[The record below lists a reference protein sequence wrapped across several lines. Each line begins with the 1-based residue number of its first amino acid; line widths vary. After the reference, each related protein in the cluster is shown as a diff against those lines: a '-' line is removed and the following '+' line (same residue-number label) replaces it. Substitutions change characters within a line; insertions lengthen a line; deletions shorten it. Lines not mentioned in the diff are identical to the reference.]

1 MDFELGHKL
10 NRAAADF
17 ICNIQNVKDDAGP
30 PFWSAEADAMFVLTA
45 HLKGYKRKNLKIEI
59 NKDETLIAISGERH
73 VIETLTVGWNVPKK
87 DTETKRFIK
96 VFRVPDGVILDMIK
110 ANYNE
115 GDSSLK
121 ITMPKKVRGVRGTN
135 IEEIKEKH
143 EFEKAGSSIL
153 PIGGENANTRIKGTS
168 PDGNR
173 MCGET
178 LIMESGEQNI
188 RDSKEGEK
196 AGNAQ
201 ETFVHENDIQADKRL
216 EYRDDGEAQNEE
228 EHKPRR
234 KRCKMC
240 IPVVAGSTLLLSI
253 VVFAFHFIRSK
264 NRKI

>member
-17 ICNIQNVKDDAGP
+17 ICNAKDDAGP
-30 PFWSAEADAMFVLTA
+30 PFLSTEADAMFVLTA

-59 NKDETLIAISGERH
+59 NKDKTLIAISGEKH
-73 VIETLTVGWNVPKK
+73 VKETLTVGWYVPKK
-87 DTETKRFIK
+87 DTTETKRFIR

-115 GDSSLK
+115 GDSTLK
-121 ITMPKKVRGVRGTN
+121 ITMPKKVRGIRGTN

-143 EFEKAGSSIL
+143 EFAKAGSSTL
-153 PIGGENANTRIKGTS
+153 PIGGENANTWIKGTS
-168 PDGNR
+168 PDGIR

-178 LIMESGEQNI
+178 HIMESGEQNV
-188 RDSKEGEK
+188 RDLKDGEK
-196 AGNAQ
+196 TGNAQ
-201 ETFVHENDIQADKRL
+201 ETSVLENDIQADK
-216 EYRDDGEAQNEE
+216 YKDDEARNEE
-228 EHKPRR
+228 EHKPRG

-253 VVFAFHFIRSK
+253 VVFAFHINRNK